1 MSRFWGDDDGDLPAV
16 FFEVDLHRRLTSGRG
31 QRILRDVLDGLIAM
45 PQWRLI
51 EGWIARS
58 PAEDGA
64 VGEVCAVGAYAAWQR
79 VKTGESWAGAIDV
92 LAGRW
97 RGEQDDAGR
106 TVALGRQSGLAK
118 AVAIE
123 LAWLN
128 DEQFSDMSPEDR
140 WHAMFGWVWR
150 QIIPAPDPQP

>member
-1 MSRFWGDDDGDLPAV
+1 MSRFWDDGDGDLPAV
-16 FFEVDLHRRLTSGRG
+16 FLEVDLRRRLTSGRG

-45 PQWRLI
+45 PEWRLI

-58 PAEDGA
+58 PEEETG

-79 VKTGESWAGAIDV
+79 VKRGESWIEAIDV
-92 LAGRW
+92 LTERW
-97 RGEQDDAGR
+97 GGEQDDAWN
-106 TVALGRQSGLAK
+106 TEMLGRQAGLAK

-128 DEQFSDMSPEDR
+128 DEQLSGLSPEDR
-140 WHAMFGWVWR
+140 WHAVVGWVWQ
-150 QIIPAPDPQP
+150 QIIPMEALV